1 MPITKNPSI
10 LKPVNDVYLR
20 LLQLLPETTKIE
32 NSLLDGIS
40 NDYGLIDKRKKAV
53 NDEYRLQQD

>member
-40 NDYGLIDKRKKAV
+40 NDLSLIHI
-53 NDEYRLQQD
+53 